1 MKENRR
7 NKIKH
12 IAALM
17 ALLLC
22 MVMSIGMICL
32 ADEQGTVSVKS
43 ARIRASADPN
53 SEQLGSVAQGKT
65 VDIIGKTTGTDGQ
78 VWYQVYVDSNTKGYI
93 RGNLI
98 KLKDGASLKTVDG
111 SAGSA
116 GTDASAS
123 TTTPTDTR
131 KAMVINKANIRK
143 EASTNGELVGT
154 QNRGT
159 VLTVQGE
166 TTGSDNMKWYQVSF
180 TYQDKEVSGY
190 VRSDLVTFENV
201 PDDAASSEINGEVN
215 PDEQQP
221 EDMAPDDQQPEEQPE
236 PTPQPSSFQP
246 INIDEEPPYIMEG
259 FEAFQFH
266 LPNDEQA
273 YDGYQNDAGYLICY
287 AQMPSGEQG
296 WALVNIDMGLCQPYV
311 YALEGIEAPR
321 SVPGGLISIIVL
333 VVIIIVLVAVIG
345 LLLLKSRERRVSYK
359 GYDDDDEE
367 DSDDDIEDLEE
378 IEEEPQPV
386 RRPQS
391 AGPQPVRRPQ
401 GTAGGPQ
408 PMRRPQPGPSG
419 AAMPQGAP
427 VRHPQGAAGGSQPMR
442 RPQPGPAP
450 QEPQPARRPQPGAGP
465 SGSGVRPP
473 QGAAGGPQP
482 VRRPQGAPQPA
493 RRPQPGAGP
502 QPGQGYKAKNLL
514 DDEDMDFMDI
524 E

>member
-1 MKENRR
+1 MRENRR
-7 NKIKH
+7 NRIKH
-12 IAALM
+12 IAVSI

-22 MVMSIGMICL
+22 MVMSIGMVCF

-78 VWYQVYVDSNTKGYI
+78 VWYQVYVDANTKGYI
-93 RGNLI
+93 RGNLV

-116 GTDASAS
+116 GTDNSASAS
-123 TTTPTDTR
+123 APTSTDAK
-131 KAMVINKANIRK
+131 KAAVINKANIRK
-143 EASTNGELVGT
+143 EASTNGDLVGT
-154 QNRGT
+154 ANRGT
-159 VLTVQGE
+159 ILTVQGE

-190 VRSDLVTFENV
+190 VRSDLVTFDNV
-201 PDDAASSEINGEVN
+201 PADSVSSEISGEVN

-221 EDMAPDDQQPEEQPE
+221 EDTVPDEQQPAEQPE
-236 PTPQPSSFQP
+236 PAPQPSSFQP
-246 INIDEEPPYIMEG
+246 INVEEEPPYVMQG
-259 FEAFQFH
+259 FKEFKFT
-266 LPNDEQA
+266 LPNDEQE
-273 YDGYQNDAGYLICY
+273 YKGYQNEAGFIICY
-287 AQMPSGEQG
+287 AQLPTGEQG
-296 WALVNIDMGLCQPYV
+296 WALVNIEMGICQPYV
-311 YALEGIEAPR
+311 YAMDGIAIPAQ
-321 SVPGGLISIIVL
+321 VPGGLVSIIVL
-333 VVIIIVLVAVIG
+333 VVIIIILVAVIG
-345 LLLLKSRERRVSYK
+345 LLLLKSRERGVSYK
-359 GYDDDDEE
+359 GYDDDDDE
-367 DSDDDIEDLEE
+367 DSEDDIEDLEE
-378 IEEEPQPV
+378 MEEEPQPV

-401 GTAGGPQ
+401 GGAAGGPQ
-408 PMRRPQPGPSG
+408 PMRRPQPGPAGSG
-419 AAMPQGAP
+419 MPQGQP
-427 VRHPQGAAGGSQPMR
+427 VRHPQGGAAPQPMR

-465 SGSGVRPP
+465 SGSGARPQP
-473 QGAAGGPQP
+473 GAGPQP

>member
-1 MKENRR
+1 MRENRR

-12 IAALM
+12 IAVFM

-32 ADEQGTVSVKS
+32 ADEQGTVIVES
-43 ARIRASADPN
+43 ARIRASADQN
-53 SEQLGSVAQGKT
+53 SEKIGSVAKGKT
-65 VDIIGKTTGTDGQ
+65 IDIIGKTTGTDGQ
-78 VWYQVYVDSNTKGYI
+78 VWYQVYVDANTKGYI

-116 GTDASAS
+116 GADAPA
-123 TTTPTDTR
+123 TTTIPADAK

-143 EASTNGELVGT
+143 EASADSELVGT

-180 TYQDKEVSGY
+180 TYQDTQVTGY

-201 PDDAASSEINGEVN
+201 PDDAASSEINGEEN

-221 EDMAPDDQQPEEQPE
+221 EDTAPEEQQPDPE
-236 PTPQPSSFQP
+236 PAPQPSSFQP
-246 INIDEEPPYIMEG
+246 INVEEEPPYIMEG
-259 FEAFQFH
+259 FEEFKFT
-266 LPNDEQA
+266 LPNDEQE
-273 YDGYQNDAGYLICY
+273 YKGYQNESGYIICY
-287 AQMPSGEQG
+287 AQMPTGEQG
-296 WALVNIDMGLCQPYV
+296 WALVNIGMGICQPYA
-311 YALEGIEAPR
+311 YAMDGIEAPR
-321 SVPGGLISIIVL
+321 SVPGGLVSVIVL
-333 VVIIIVLVAVIG
+333 VVIIIILVAVIG
-345 LLLLKSRERRVSYK
+345 LLLLKSRERGVSYK
-359 GYDDDDEE
+359 SYDDEEEEDE

-378 IEEEPQPV
+378 MEEEPQPI
-386 RRPQS
+386 RRPQA

-408 PMRRPQPGPSG
+408 PMRRPQSGPSG
-419 AAMPQGAP
+419 AAMPQGQP
-427 VRHPQGAAGGSQPMR
+427 VRHPQGTAGGPQPMR

-465 SGSGVRPP
+465 SGSGARPP
-473 QGAAGGPQP
+473 QGAGSQP

-493 RRPQPGAGP
+493 RRPQPGAGA

-514 DDEDMDFMDI
+514 EDEDMDFMDI

>member
-1 MKENRR
+1 MRENRR

-12 IAALM
+12 IAVFM

-32 ADEQGTVSVKS
+32 ADEQGTVIVES
-43 ARIRASADPN
+43 ARIRASADQN
-53 SEQLGSVAQGKT
+53 SEKIGSVAKGKT
-65 VDIIGKTTGTDGQ
+65 IDIIGKTTGTDGQ
-78 VWYQVYVDSNTKGYI
+78 VWYQVYVDANTKGYI

-116 GTDASAS
+116 GADAPA
-123 TTTPTDTR
+123 TTTIPADAK

-143 EASTNGELVGT
+143 EASADSELVGT
-154 QNRGT
+154 KNRGT

-180 TYQDKEVSGY
+180 TYQDTQVTGY

-201 PDDAASSEINGEVN
+201 PDDAASSEINGEEN

-221 EDMAPDDQQPEEQPE
+221 EDTAPEEQQPDPE
-236 PTPQPSSFQP
+236 PAPQPSSFQP
-246 INIDEEPPYIMEG
+246 INVEEEPPYIMEG
-259 FEAFQFH
+259 FEEFKFT
-266 LPNDEQA
+266 LPNDEQE
-273 YDGYQNDAGYLICY
+273 YKGYQNESGYIICY
-287 AQMPSGEQG
+287 AQMPTGEQG
-296 WALVNIDMGLCQPYV
+296 WALVNIGMGICQPYA
-311 YALEGIEAPR
+311 YAMDGIEAPR
-321 SVPGGLISIIVL
+321 SVPGGLVSVIVL
-333 VVIIIVLVAVIG
+333 VVIIIILVAVIG
-345 LLLLKSRERRVSYK
+345 LLLLKSRERGVSYK
-359 GYDDDDEE
+359 SYDDEEDE

-378 IEEEPQPV
+378 MEEEPQPI
-386 RRPQS
+386 RRPQA

-408 PMRRPQPGPSG
+408 PMRRPQSGPSG
-419 AAMPQGAP
+419 AAMPQGQP
-427 VRHPQGAAGGSQPMR
+427 VRHPQGTAGGPQPMR

-450 QEPQPARRPQPGAGP
+450 QEPQPARRPQPGAG
-465 SGSGVRPP
+465 
-473 QGAAGGPQP
+473 A
-482 VRRPQGAPQPA
+482 
-493 RRPQPGAGP
+493 

-514 DDEDMDFMDI
+514 EDEDIDFMDI